1 MLIKKVKNLFIKLQL
16 STWRQLGDLCC
27 ENFIFELDIR
37 IDQQQKKVRTSY
49 KNLRVSSSLLQEDI
63 EKEQNV

>member
-49 KNLRVSSSLLQEDI
+49 KNIRVSSSLLQEDI